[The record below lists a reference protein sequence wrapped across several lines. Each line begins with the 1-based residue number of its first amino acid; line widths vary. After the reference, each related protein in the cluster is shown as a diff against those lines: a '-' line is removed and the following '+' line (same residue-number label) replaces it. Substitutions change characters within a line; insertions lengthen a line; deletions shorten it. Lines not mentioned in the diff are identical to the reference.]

1 MHRKWSSVA
10 SLSLFGDIV
19 LLLLRD
25 ECSDIRETISQVV
38 QCLRHGQSNCEA
50 VLLPS
55 LAEDHFIDWLDEE
68 FRLFDDSEKPWTV
81 WTQLIEMQLDRNITE
96 NEDVADE
103 VFDKCEI
110 NVFGEVVLVCRKLM
124 KKVHQILTE
133 SDLCAKDVKDTLC
146 SIEEK
151 YDSIL

>member
-38 QCLRHGQSNCEA
+38 QCLRFEHFNGEA

-55 LAEDHFIDWLDEE
+55 LAEDHFIDWLDNQ

-81 WTQLIEMQLDRNITE
+81 WTQLIEMQLERNITE

-103 VFDKCEI
+103 VFDKCET

-146 SIEEK
+146 SIEEM